1 MYSDAHD
8 ILRLD
13 DDGAPPTQEQPA
25 KRIGI
30 LNSSGNVVAP
40 TPAPVAEKPAEPA
53 KLVPWPTYCDWR
65 QTKCRPYDLLNGPKL
80 ATTIPEPITLSAEQ
94 MDRAIPVQFERR
106 RSLEEIDQATHE
118 LVGECAE
125 LAELVMENGPLSFVG
140 DVREKLIDECGD
152 ILFCGCWALDA
163 WGHNALRNAPCDD
176 VELIIPDAD
185 NPGKLIGEGLR
196 DGRQLNPTTGLQF
209 MEFVLKATTIIQLN
223 VGLTANAFKKLRF
236 QRRQQDVN
244 LQCERILEAFINTNL
259 LLITAGSTIAEA
271 MAFNQRKLNARYPDG
286 YVQGMGGGIRTG
298 DGA

>member
-13 DDGAPPTQEQPA
+13 DDGAPHPKERPA

-53 KLVPWPTYCDWR
+53 KLVPWPIYCDWR
-65 QTKCRPYDLLNGPKL
+65 QTKCRPYDHASLSKL
-80 ATTIPEPITLSAEQ
+80 AADPTADLPIFASK
-94 MDRAIPVQFERR
+94 DRERAT
-106 RSLEEIDQATHE
+106 EEIDQATHE

-125 LAELVMENGPLSFVG
+125 LAEQIMENGPLSFVG

-163 WGHNALRNAPCDD
+163 WGHNILRDAPGDA
-176 VELIIPDAD
+176 VELVIPDEN
-185 NPGKLIGEGLR
+185 NPGKIIGEGLR
-196 DGRQLNPTTGLQF
+196 AGRQLNPTTGLQF

-236 QRRQQDVN
+236 QRRSQDVN
-244 LQCERILEAFINTNL
+244 LQCERIMEAFINTNL
-259 LLITAGSTIAEA
+259 LLITAGSTIGEA
-271 MAFNQRKLNARYPDG
+271 MAYNQKKLNSRYPDG
-286 YVQGMGGGIRTG
+286 YVAGMGGGIRTG